1 MACGTGQFFL
11 ALADKKNKNRS
22 KPPMVAHIKTVAFQ
36 GVDVVPIDV
45 QVHLAR
51 GQNAVTIGGS
61 R

>member
-1 MACGTGQFFL
+1 
-11 ALADKKNKNRS
+11 
-22 KPPMVAHIKTVAFQ
+22 MVAHIKTVAFQ